1 MVGRRMA
8 WCAAAVLMLGPTA
21 CSSVVPGTPTWPG
34 ATLEKMLPTGRDF
47 PTGVQFDRIHQDPG
61 VPDGAGA
68 PPSMLSK
75 PPGCANALTDV
86 IAKSAQRGPG
96 SAAKYTVAYDGAH
109 IEMTVLS
116 WSLDLDALSATAARC
131 EHFETFFDPQS
142 EGIPITTAR
151 LPSDTGT
158 LTYRQTMDLA
168 GKQSSIY
175 MAFANVG
182 RYAVFGLVFPTDDP
196 SIPVKATLPQ
206 TFTDV
211 VDRQVRRMRDA

>member
-8 WCAAAVLMLGPTA
+8 RGAVAVVLFGLTG
-21 CSSVVPGTPTWPG
+21 CSLVVPGTPTWPG
-34 ATLEKMLPTGRDF
+34 ATLERMLLTAHDF
-47 PTGVQFDRIHQDPG
+47 PAGVRFDRIRQDPG
-61 VPDGAGA
+61 VPDAAGA

-96 SAAKYTVAYDGAH
+96 SSAKYTVAYNGAH

-116 WSLDLDALSATAARC
+116 WSLDLDALAATAARC

-142 EGIPITTAR
+142 EGIPITTSR

-158 LTYRQTMDLA
+158 LSYRQTMDLA
-168 GKQSSIY
+168 GQQSSVY

-182 RYAVFGLVFPTDDP
+182 RYAVFGLVFPTEDP

-211 VDRQVRRMRDA
+211 VDRQVQRMRAA